1 MPGLRLLQGPDGGG
15 EERRGERLSKIRI
28 AVDAMGSAGAPRV
41 EVDGVLAALASGSLD
56 VVLVGDEPRLR
67 QALGAAGPAAPLERI
82 QIRHAPDT
90 VGMDEAPAIAFRH
103 KKASSL
109 RVCFDLAKSGEVDA
123 VVSAGNSGA
132 LMAGAL
138 IVLGRIGAVE
148 RPAIATTFPTGS
160 GQCALL
166 DMGANVDLRP
176 SVLAQFAVLGATYA
190 RLRHRK
196 PRPRVGILSN
206 GTEEQKG
213 TVLTREAYKLLSR
226 TSSKGAT
233 AEFDFLG
240 YVEGRDIFKGTAD
253 VVVTDGFT
261 GNVLLKGC
269 DGLVEW
275 ISEAVKDEVVRG
287 SLAEKLGAWL
297 MRPALRRF
305 RQRSDYAETGGAPL
319 IGVDGVVI
327 VCHGGSDARAIKNA
341 VISASEY
348 AKLELRKEIARS
360 MALHGYLWADGEAA
374 PAAEER

>member
-1 MPGLRLLQGPDGGG
+1 
-15 EERRGERLSKIRI
+15 
-28 AVDAMGSAGAPRV
+28 MGSEGAPRV
-41 EVDGVLAALASGSLD
+41 EVDGVLSAVASSGLD
-56 VVLVGDEPRLR
+56 VVLVGEEPRLR
-67 QALGAAGPAAPLERI
+67 QVLGESGPGAPLERI

-109 RVCFDLAKSGEVDA
+109 RVCFDLAKAGEVDA

-148 RPAIATTFPTGS
+148 RPAIATTFPTRA
-160 GQCALL
+160 GQCVLL

-176 SVLAQFAVLGATYA
+176 SALAQFGVLGAIYT
-190 RLRHRK
+190 RLQHK
-196 PRPRVGILSN
+196 KARPRVGILSN

-213 TVLTREAYKLLSR
+213 TTLTREAAKLMAR
-226 TSSKGAT
+226 ATNAGASP
-233 AEFDFLG
+233 EFEFLG

-269 DGLVEW
+269 EGLVEW
-275 ISEAVKDEVVRG
+275 IGEAVKEEVMRG
-287 SLAEKLGAWL
+287 SVLEQLGAWL

-305 RQRSDYAETGGAPL
+305 KHRSDYAETGGAPL
-319 IGVDGVVI
+319 IGIDGVVI

-341 VISASEY
+341 VLTAGEY
-348 AKLELRKEIARS
+348 ATIDFRSEIRRS
-360 MALHGYLWADGEAA
+360 MEAHAFLWSDAG
-374 PAAEER
+374 PPPAEEA

>member
-1 MPGLRLLQGPDGGG
+1 
-15 EERRGERLSKIRI
+15 
-28 AVDAMGSAGAPRV
+28 MGSEGSPRV
-41 EVDGVLAALASGSLD
+41 EIDGVLSAVAASGLD
-56 VVLVGDEPRLR
+56 VVLVGEEPRLR
-67 QALGAAGPAAPLERI
+67 QVLGEAGPGAPLERI

-109 RVCFDLAKSGEVDA
+109 RVCFDLAKTGEVDA

-138 IVLGRIGAVE
+138 IVLGRIGSVE
-148 RPAIATTFPTGS
+148 RPAIATTFPTRT

-176 SVLAQFAVLGATYA
+176 TVLAQFAVLGATFA
-190 RLRHRK
+190 RLQHK
-196 PRPRVGILSN
+196 KSRPKVGILSN

-226 TSSKGAT
+226 TSAKGVVSDF
-233 AEFDFLG
+233 EFLG

-269 DGLVEW
+269 EGLVEW
-275 ISEAVKDEVVRG
+275 LGETVKEEVMRG
-287 SLAEKLGAWL
+287 SLIEKLGAWL

-305 RQRSDYAETGGAPL
+305 KQRSDYAETGGAPL

-327 VCHGGSDARAIKNA
+327 VCHGGSDVRAIKNA
-341 VISASEY
+341 VLTAGEY
-348 AKLELRKEIARS
+348 AKIDLRNEIKHAMS
-360 MALHGYLWADGEAA
+360 THAFLWSDGGPAVSGEA
-374 PAAEER
+374 

>member
-1 MPGLRLLQGPDGGG
+1 
-15 EERRGERLSKIRI
+15 
-28 AVDAMGSAGAPRV
+28 MGSDGAPRV
-41 EVDGVLAALASGSLD
+41 EVDGVLSAVAAGGLD
-56 VVLVGDEPRLR
+56 VVLVGEEPRLR
-67 QALGAAGPAAPLERI
+67 QALEAAGPAAPLGSI

-109 RVCFDLAKSGEVDA
+109 RVCFDLAKAGEVDA

-138 IVLGRIGAVE
+138 IVLGRIGSVE
-148 RPAIATTFPTGS
+148 RPAIATTFPTKA

-166 DMGANVDLRP
+166 DMGANVDLKP

-190 RLRHRK
+190 RLQHKK
-196 PRPRVGILSN
+196 PRPRVGVLSN

-213 TVLTREAYKLLSR
+213 TAITREACKLLGRVSA
-226 TSSKGAT
+226 KGNAP
-233 AEFDFLG
+233 EFEFLG

-269 DGLVEW
+269 EGLVEW
-275 ISEAVKDEVVRG
+275 IEGAVREEVVRG
-287 SLAEKLGAWL
+287 SLLEKLGAWL

-305 RQRSDYAETGGAPL
+305 KHKSDYAETGGAPL
-319 IGVDGVVI
+319 IGIDGVVI

-341 VISASEY
+341 VVTAAEY
-348 AKLELRKEIARS
+348 AKLDLRSEIARS
-360 MALHGYLWADGEAA
+360 VASHDYLWADADASSGEA
-374 PAAEER
+374 R

>member
-1 MPGLRLLQGPDGGG
+1 
-15 EERRGERLSKIRI
+15 
-28 AVDAMGSAGAPRV
+28 MGSDGAPRV
-41 EVDGVLAALASGSLD
+41 EVDGVLSAVAASGLD
-56 VVLVGDEPRLR
+56 VVLVGEEPRLR
-67 QALGAAGPAAPLERI
+67 QVLGESGPGAPLERI

-109 RVCFDLAKSGEVDA
+109 RVCFDLAKAGEVDA

-148 RPAIATTFPTGS
+148 RPAIATTFPTQT

-176 SVLAQFAVLGATYA
+176 SVLAQFAVLGSTYA
-190 RLRHRK
+190 RLQHKK
-196 PRPRVGILSN
+196 PRPRVAILSN

-213 TVLTREAYKLLSR
+213 TALTRDTFKLLNRVHSGNAK
-226 TSSKGAT
+226 S
-233 AEFDFLG
+233 EFEFLG

-253 VVVTDGFT
+253 VIVTDGFT

-269 DGLVEW
+269 EGLVEW
-275 ISEAVKDEVVRG
+275 IGDAVRDEVLHG
-287 SLAEKLGAWL
+287 SLLEKLGAWL

-305 RQRSDYAETGGAPL
+305 KHRSDYAETGGAPL
-319 IGVDGVVI
+319 IGIDGVVI

-341 VISASEY
+341 VLTAGEY
-348 AKLELRKEIARS
+348 AKIDLRSEIQRS
-360 MALHGYLWADGEAA
+360 MASHAFLWAETGAA
-374 PAAEER
+374 ASVES

>member
-1 MPGLRLLQGPDGGG
+1 
-15 EERRGERLSKIRI
+15 
-28 AVDAMGSAGAPRV
+28 MGSEGAPRI
-41 EVDGVLAALASGSLD
+41 EVDGVLSVVASSALD

-67 QALGAAGPAAPLERI
+67 QALGGSGPGAPLERI
-82 QIRHAPDT
+82 QIRHAPDS

-109 RVCFDLAKSGEVDA
+109 RVCFDLAKAGEVDA

-138 IVLGRIGAVE
+138 IVLGRLGQVE
-148 RPAIATTFPTGS
+148 RPAIVTTFPTS
-160 GQCALL
+160 VGQCVLL

-176 SVLAQFAVLGATYA
+176 AALAQFGVLGATYA
-190 RLRHRK
+190 RLQHK
-196 PRPRVGILSN
+196 KARPRVGILSN

-213 TVLTREAYKLLSR
+213 TVLTRDAAKILGRAASR
-226 TSSKGAT
+226 GVSS
-233 AEFDFLG
+233 EFEFIG

-269 DGLVEW
+269 EGLVEW
-275 ISEAVKDEVVRG
+275 IGEAVREEVMRG
-287 SLAEKLGAWL
+287 TFIEKLGAWM

-305 RQRSDYAETGGAPL
+305 RHRTDYAETGGAPL

-341 VISASEY
+341 VLTAGEY
-348 AKLELRKEIARS
+348 AKLDLKSEIRRS
-360 MALHGYLWADGEAA
+360 METHAFLWSDAG
-374 PAAEER
+374 PAVAEEV

>member
-1 MPGLRLLQGPDGGG
+1 
-15 EERRGERLSKIRI
+15 
-28 AVDAMGSAGAPRV
+28 MGSEGAPRI
-41 EVDGVLAALASGSLD
+41 EVDGVLSAVAASGLD

-67 QALGAAGPAAPLERI
+67 QALGESGPGAPLERI

-109 RVCFDLAKSGEVDA
+109 RVCFDLAKAGEVDA

-138 IVLGRIGAVE
+138 IVLGRLAHVE
-148 RPAIATTFPTGS
+148 RPAIATTFPTRTGE
-160 GQCALL
+160 CVLL

-176 SVLAQFAVLGATYA
+176 TALAQFGVLGATYA
-190 RLRHRK
+190 RLRHKK

-213 TVLTREAYKLLSR
+213 TVLTREAVKLLARAPSDA
-226 TSSKGAT
+226 SS
-233 AEFDFLG
+233 EFEFLG

-269 DGLVEW
+269 EGLVEW
-275 ISEAVKDEVVRG
+275 IVEAVRDEVVRG
-287 SLAEKLGAWL
+287 SFIEKLGAWL

-305 RQRSDYAETGGAPL
+305 KHRTDYAETGGAPL

-327 VCHGGSDARAIKNA
+327 VCHGGSDARAIRNA
-341 VISASEY
+341 VLTAGEYAQLDFRAEIKRSMEAHASLWSDATAAASEG
-348 AKLELRKEIARS
+348 A
-360 MALHGYLWADGEAA
+360 
-374 PAAEER
+374 

>member
-1 MPGLRLLQGPDGGG
+1 
-15 EERRGERLSKIRI
+15 
-28 AVDAMGSAGAPRV
+28 MGSEGAPRV
-41 EVDGVLAALASGSLD
+41 EVDGVLSAVAASGLD

-67 QALGAAGPAAPLERI
+67 KALGEAGPGAPLGRI
-82 QIRHAPDT
+82 QLRHAPDT

-109 RVCFDLAKSGEVDA
+109 RVCFDLAKTGEVDA

-138 IVLGRIGAVE
+138 IVLGRLGQVE
-148 RPAIATTFPTGS
+148 RPAIVTTFPTHQ
-160 GQCALL
+160 GQCVLL

-176 SVLAQFAVLGATYA
+176 SALAQFAVLGATYA
-190 RLRHRK
+190 RLQHK
-196 PRPRVGILSN
+196 KARPRVGILSN

-213 TVLTREAYKLLSR
+213 TVLTRDAAKLLGRVPTDPAGS
-226 TSSKGAT
+226 
-233 AEFDFLG
+233 ELEFLG

-269 DGLVEW
+269 EGLVEW
-275 ISEAVKDEVVRG
+275 LGEAVKEEVLRG
-287 SLAEKLGAWL
+287 SVLEKLGAWL

-305 RQRSDYAETGGAPL
+305 RHRTDYAETGGAPL

-327 VCHGGSDARAIKNA
+327 VCHGGSDARAIRNA
-341 VISASEY
+341 VLTAGEY
-348 AKLELRKEIARS
+348 AKLDLRAEIKGAMERH
-360 MALHGYLWADGEAA
+360 AFLWSDAAVPTSEEA
-374 PAAEER
+374 

>member
-1 MPGLRLLQGPDGGG
+1 
-15 EERRGERLSKIRI
+15 
-28 AVDAMGSAGAPRV
+28 MGSEGAPRI
-41 EVDGVLAALASGSLD
+41 EVDGVLSAVAASGLD
-56 VVLVGDEPRLR
+56 VVLVGEEPRLR
-67 QALGAAGPAAPLERI
+67 QALGEAGPGAPLERI

-109 RVCFDLAKSGEVDA
+109 RVCFDMAKAGEVDA

-148 RPAIATTFPTGS
+148 RPAIVTTFPTRT
-160 GQCALL
+160 GQCVLL

-176 SVLAQFAVLGATYA
+176 SALAQFAVLGATYT
-190 RLRHRK
+190 RLQHK
-196 PRPRVGILSN
+196 KARPRVGILSN

-213 TVLTREAYKLLSR
+213 TVLTREAAKLLGR
-226 TSSKGAT
+226 VGAGT
-233 AEFDFLG
+233 EPSEFEFLG

-269 DGLVEW
+269 EGLVEW
-275 ISEAVKDEVVRG
+275 IGEAVKEEVVRG
-287 SLAEKLGAWL
+287 SVLDKLGAWL

-305 RQRSDYAETGGAPL
+305 KHRSDYAETGGAL
-319 IGVDGVVI
+319 LVGIDGVVI

-341 VISASEY
+341 VLTAGEF
-348 AKLELRKEIARS
+348 AKIDLRNEIRRS
-360 MALHGYLWADGEAA
+360 MDTHVYLWSDAGPPA
-374 PAAEER
+374 PEEV

>member
-1 MPGLRLLQGPDGGG
+1 
-15 EERRGERLSKIRI
+15 
-28 AVDAMGSAGAPRV
+28 MGSEGAPRI
-41 EVDGVLAALASGSLD
+41 EIDGVLSAVASSGLD
-56 VVLVGDEPRLR
+56 VVLVGEEPRLR
-67 QALGAAGPAAPLERI
+67 QVLGESGPGAPLERI

-90 VGMDEAPAIAFRH
+90 VGMDVAPAIAFRH

-109 RVCFDLAKSGEVDA
+109 RVCFDMAKAGEVDA

-148 RPAIATTFPTGS
+148 RPAIATTFPTRT

-176 SVLAQFAVLGATYA
+176 SVLAQFAVLGANYA
-190 RLRHRK
+190 RLQHKK

-213 TVLTREAYKLLSR
+213 TVLTREAFKLLSR
-226 TSSKGAT
+226 TSPDGT
-233 AEFDFLG
+233 GTEFEFLG

-269 DGLVEW
+269 EGLVEW
-275 ISEAVKDEVVRG
+275 ISEAVKEEVMKG
-287 SLAEKLGAWL
+287 SFIEKLGAWL

-305 RQRSDYAETGGAPL
+305 KQRSDYAETGGAPL

-341 VISASEY
+341 ILTAGEY
-348 AKLELRKEIARS
+348 AKIDLRSEIKRS
-360 MALHGYLWADGEAA
+360 MAAHAFLWSDSA
-374 PAAEER
+374 PAVSEEA

>member
-1 MPGLRLLQGPDGGG
+1 
-15 EERRGERLSKIRI
+15 
-28 AVDAMGSAGAPRV
+28 MGSEGAPRV
-41 EVDGVLAALASGSLD
+41 EVDGVLSAVAASGLD

-67 QALGAAGPAAPLERI
+67 QVLGEAGPGAPLGRI

-90 VGMDEAPAIAFRH
+90 VGMDEAPAISFRH

-148 RPAIATTFPTGS
+148 RPAIAATFPTRTGE
-160 GQCALL
+160 CALL

-190 RLRHRK
+190 RLQHKK
-196 PRPRVGILSN
+196 PLPRVAILSN

-213 TVLTREAYKLLSR
+213 TVLTREAFKLLSQAPKSGPGR
-226 TSSKGAT
+226 
-233 AEFDFLG
+233 EFDFLG

-253 VVVTDGFT
+253 VIVTDGFT

-269 DGLVEW
+269 EGLVEW
-275 ISEAVKDEVVRG
+275 IGETVKEEVVRG
-287 SLAEKLGAWL
+287 HLLEKLGAWL

-305 RQRSDYAETGGAPL
+305 KHRSDYAETGGAPL
-319 IGVDGVVI
+319 VGIDGVVI
-327 VCHGGSDARAIKNA
+327 VCHGGSDARAIRNA
-341 VISASEY
+341 ILTAGEY
-348 AKLELRKEIARS
+348 AAIDLRSEIRRS
-360 MALHGYLWADGEAA
+360 MTAHDYLWADAG
-374 PAAEER
+374 PPVPEEV

>member
-1 MPGLRLLQGPDGGG
+1 
-15 EERRGERLSKIRI
+15 
-28 AVDAMGSAGAPRV
+28 MGSDGAPRV
-41 EVDGVLAALASGSLD
+41 EVDGVLSAVAASGLD
-56 VVLVGDEPRLR
+56 VVLVGEEPRLR
-67 QALGAAGPAAPLERI
+67 QALEAAGPGAPLGRI

-138 IVLGRIGAVE
+138 IVLGRIGSVE
-148 RPAIATTFPTGS
+148 RPAIATTFPTRT

-176 SVLAQFAVLGATYA
+176 TVLAQFGVLGATYA
-190 RLRHRK
+190 RLQHK
-196 PRPRVGILSN
+196 KSRPRVGVLSN
-206 GTEEQKG
+206 GTEDQKG
-213 TVLTREAYKLLSR
+213 TVLTREACKLLNR
-226 TSSKGAT
+226 AVGKGAT
-233 AEFDFLG
+233 AEFDFIG

-269 DGLVEW
+269 EGLVEW
-275 ISEAVKDEVVRG
+275 ITEAVTEEVMRG
-287 SLAEKLGAWL
+287 SLLEKLGAWL

-305 RQRSDYAETGGAPL
+305 KHRSDYAETGGAPL
-319 IGVDGVVI
+319 IGVDGVVV

-341 VISASEY
+341 VLTAGEY
-348 AKLELRKEIARS
+348 ATIDLRSEISRS
-360 MALHGYLWADGEAA
+360 MSLHGYLWSEAELA
-374 PAAEER
+374 SAEEK

>member
-1 MPGLRLLQGPDGGG
+1 
-15 EERRGERLSKIRI
+15 
-28 AVDAMGSAGAPRV
+28 MGSEGAPRI
-41 EVDGVLAALASGSLD
+41 ELEGVLSAVASSGLD

-67 QALGAAGPAAPLERI
+67 QVLGESGPGAPLERI

-109 RVCFDLAKSGEVDA
+109 RVCFDMAKAGEVDA

-148 RPAIATTFPTGS
+148 RPAIATTFPTRT

-190 RLRHRK
+190 RLQHK
-196 PRPRVGILSN
+196 KARPRVGILSN

-226 TSSKGAT
+226 VHGGPPS
-233 AEFDFLG
+233 EFEFLG

-269 DGLVEW
+269 EGLVEW
-275 ISEAVKDEVVRG
+275 ITLAMREEVMRG
-287 SLAEKLGAWL
+287 SFIEKLGAWL
-297 MRPALRRF
+297 MKPALRRF
-305 RQRSDYAETGGAPL
+305 KHRSDYAETGGAPL

-327 VCHGGSDARAIKNA
+327 VCHGGSDARAIRNA
-341 VISASEY
+341 ILTAGEY
-348 AKLELRKEIARS
+348 ATIDLRSEIRS
-360 MALHGYLWADGEAA
+360 AMSAHEFLWSDSTVVSEGA
-374 PAAEER
+374 

>member
-1 MPGLRLLQGPDGGG
+1 
-15 EERRGERLSKIRI
+15 
-28 AVDAMGSAGAPRV
+28 MGSDGAPRV
-41 EVDGVLAALASGSLD
+41 EVDGVLAAVAASGLD
-56 VVLVGDEPRLR
+56 VVLVGEEPRLR
-67 QALGAAGPAAPLERI
+67 QVLGESGPGAPLERI

-109 RVCFDLAKSGEVDA
+109 RVCFDLAKAGEVDA

-148 RPAIATTFPTGS
+148 RPAIATTFPTRT

-176 SVLAQFAVLGATYA
+176 SVLAQFAVLGSTYA
-190 RLRHRK
+190 RLQHK
-196 PRPRVGILSN
+196 KARPRVGILSN

-213 TVLTREAYKLLSR
+213 TALTRDAFKLLSR
-226 TSSKGAT
+226 AHASDAG
-233 AEFDFLG
+233 AEFEFLG

-269 DGLVEW
+269 EGVVEW
-275 ISEAVKDEVVRG
+275 ISEAVKEEVMRG
-287 SLAEKLGAWL
+287 SILEKLGAWL

-305 RQRSDYAETGGAPL
+305 KHRSDYAETGGAPL
-319 IGVDGVVI
+319 IGIDGVVI

-341 VISASEY
+341 VLAAGEY
-348 AKLELRKEIARS
+348 AKIDLRSEIERS
-360 MALHGYLWADGEAA
+360 MATHAFLWAGATSA
-374 PAAEER
+374 NPEEK